1 MHQYIDILIYY
12 IQNIDILSNTFDI
25 WHFEVYDVNNYITS
39 PWFTKSTWKFCQ
51 IVEYII
57 Q

>member
-39 PWFTKSTWKFCQ
+39 AWFTKSTWKFCQ